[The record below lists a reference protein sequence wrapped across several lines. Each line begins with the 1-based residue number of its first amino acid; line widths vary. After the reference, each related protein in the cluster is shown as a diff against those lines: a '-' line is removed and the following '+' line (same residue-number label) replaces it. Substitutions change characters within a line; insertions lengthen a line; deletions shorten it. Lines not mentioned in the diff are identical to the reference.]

1 MIIRAFS
8 LSFSGI
14 DRPDLCN
21 LLLRNLFLYK
31 MYLHLDFSLR
41 RVVGELRVC
50 MLTNLFVKHDVQS
63 VLILY

>member
-21 LLLRNLFLYK
+21 LLLGNLFLYK
-31 MYLHLDFSLR
+31 MYLHL
-41 RVVGELRVC
+41 
-50 MLTNLFVKHDVQS
+50 VKAGRW
-63 VLILY
+63 